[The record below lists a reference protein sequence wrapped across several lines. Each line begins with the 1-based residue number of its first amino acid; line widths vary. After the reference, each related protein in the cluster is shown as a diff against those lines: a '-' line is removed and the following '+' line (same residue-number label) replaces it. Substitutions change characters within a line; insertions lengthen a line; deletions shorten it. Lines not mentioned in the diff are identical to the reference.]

1 MKYDREEKKYKKK
14 IYLDTNLQIIFGI
27 TLTYIM
33 GVSIITPAFPKIVKE
48 LNISAKDVGL
58 LITAFSFPGILLTP
72 FLGVIADRWGRKKII
87 FPSLMLFGIAG
98 GLCFFVHDFKL
109 LLILRLIQGIGAA
122 PLGALTVT
130 IIGDL
135 YSRKELIAAMG
146 YNSSVRSIGSAS
158 YPAIGGALAMMGW
171 HYPFILPVIAIPI
184 GFLVLLHLKTPE
196 PENELH
202 IREHLNIVWKKLR
215 NRQVIGLLVIGIII
229 FIMLFGSYM
238 TCFPLLLGNSFAA
251 STLIIGFIMASASL
265 IAAFTSSQLGKI
277 IKLFSRKTILKM
289 SFILYA
295 LALLIIPLISQ
306 LRLFFIP
313 VIIFLSTPVIF
324 YPCNYLRDCSWYEYS
339 CYSSPPCRGGPP
351 EIPGYL
357 YVGKWN
363 DFSGRSDAGTVL
375 DGTCYRCLG
384 NRRSVLCRCS
394 IISNYVYNNIWV
406 IILNRT
412 ISIFEQGGSYEIN
425 RKRCR

>member
-1 MKYDREEKKYKKK
+1 MKRDEKEKNYKRK

-33 GVSIITPAFPKIVKE
+33 AVASITPAFPKVVKE

-58 LITAFSFPGILLTP
+58 LISIFSFPGILLTP

-313 VIIFLSTPVIF
+313 VIIFGIAHGMSIPVIQALLVEAAPLKYRATF
-324 YPCNYLRDCSWYEYS
+324 MSVSGMTFRVGQTLGPFLMGLVIGVWGI
-339 CYSSPPCRGGPP
+339 GGAF
-351 EIPGYL
+351 
-357 YVGKWN
+357 YVG
-363 DFSGRSDAGTVL
+363 AAL
-375 DGTCYRCLG
+375 
-384 NRRSVLCRCS
+384 SVTMF
-394 IISNYVYNNIWV
+394 IIMFM
-406 IILNRT
+406 L
-412 ISIFEQGGSYEIN
+412 
-425 RKRCR
+425 

>member
-1 MKYDREEKKYKKK
+1 MKSSKEEKRKDKKK

-33 GVSIITPAFPKIVKE
+33 AVASITPAFPKVVKE

-58 LITAFSFPGILLTP
+58 LISIFSFPGILLTP

-87 FPSLMLFGIAG
+87 IPSLMLFGIAG
-98 GLCFFVHDFKL
+98 GLCFFVRDFKI

-306 LRLFFIP
+306 LRSFFIP
-313 VIIFLSTPVIF
+313 VIIFGIAHGMSIPVIQALLVEAAPLKYRATFMSVSGMTFRVGQTLGPFLMGLVIGVWGIGGAF
-324 YPCNYLRDCSWYEYS
+324 Y
-339 CYSSPPCRGGPP
+339 
-351 EIPGYL
+351 
-357 YVGKWN
+357 
-363 DFSGRSDAGTVL
+363 AGAAL
-375 DGTCYRCLG
+375 
-384 NRRSVLCRCS
+384 SVTMF
-394 IISNYVYNNIWV
+394 IIMFM
-406 IILNRT
+406 L
-412 ISIFEQGGSYEIN
+412 
-425 RKRCR
+425 

>member
-1 MKYDREEKKYKKK
+1 MKSGEEEKRKDKRK

-33 GVSIITPAFPKIVKE
+33 GVASITPAFPKIVKE

-58 LITAFSFPGILLTP
+58 LIAVFSFPGILLTP
-72 FLGVIADRWGRKKII
+72 FLGVVADRWGRKKII

-98 GLCFFVHDFKL
+98 GLCFFVRDFKL
-109 LLILRLIQGIGAA
+109 LLILRLIQGVGAA
-122 PLGALTVT
+122 PLGSLTVT

-184 GFLVLLHLKTPE
+184 GFLVLFNLKTPE
-196 PENELH
+196 PENEVH

-238 TCFPLLLGNSFAA
+238 TCFPLLLGNSFGL
-251 STLIIGFIMASASL
+251 SSLIIGLIMAGVSL
-265 IAAFTSSQLGKI
+265 IAAVTSSQLGKI
-277 IKLFSRKTILKM
+277 IKLFSKKIILKI

-295 LALLIIPLISQ
+295 LALSIIPLISQ
-306 LRLFFIP
+306 PWLFFIP
-313 VIIFLSTPVIF
+313 VIIFGIAHGMNIPVIQALF
-324 YPCNYLRDCSWYEYS
+324 AEAAPLKYRATFMSVSGMTFRVGQTL
-339 CYSSPPCRGGPP
+339 GPLLM
-351 EIPGYL
+351 GM
-357 YVGKWN
+357 V
-363 DFSGRSDAGTVL
+363 
-375 DGTCYRCLG
+375 
-384 NRRSVLCRCS
+384 
-394 IISNYVYNNIWV
+394 
-406 IILNRT
+406 
-412 ISIFEQGGSYEIN
+412 ISIWGIGGAFYAGAGLSIVMFIIMF
-425 RKRCR
+425 RL

>member
-1 MKYDREEKKYKKK
+1 MKRDKEEKKDKRK

-33 GVSIITPAFPKIVKE
+33 GVASITPAFPRIVKE

-58 LITAFSFPGILLTP
+58 LISVFSFPGILLTP
-72 FLGVIADRWGRKKII
+72 FLGIVADRWGRKRII
-87 FPSLMLFGIAG
+87 IPFLMLFGIAG
-98 GLCFFVHDFKL
+98 GLCFFVRDFKL

-122 PLGALTVT
+122 PLGSLTVT

-135 YSRKELIAAMG
+135 YSKKELVAAMG
-146 YNSSVRSIGSAS
+146 YNSSVRSIGSAG

-184 GFLVLLHLKTPE
+184 GFLVLSTLKVPE

-215 NRQVIGLLVIGIII
+215 SRRIVGLLVIGAII

-251 STLIIGFIMASASL
+251 SPLIIGLIMASVSL
-265 IAAFTSSQLGKI
+265 IAALTSSQLGKI
-277 IKLFSRKTILKM
+277 IRLFSRKAILKI

-313 VIIFLSTPVIF
+313 VIIFGIAHGMSIPVIQALFAEAAPLKYRATFMSVSGMTFRVGQTLGPFLMGLVIGVWGINGAF
-324 YPCNYLRDCSWYEYS
+324 YT
-339 CYSSPPCRGGPP
+339 G
-351 EIPGYL
+351 
-357 YVGKWN
+357 
-363 DFSGRSDAGTVL
+363 AVL
-375 DGTCYRCLG
+375 
-384 NRRSVLCRCS
+384 S
-394 IISNYVYNNIWV
+394 ISMF
-406 IILNRT
+406 IIMLML
-412 ISIFEQGGSYEIN
+412 E
-425 RKRCR
+425 

>member
-1 MKYDREEKKYKKK
+1 MKRDEKEKNYKRK

-27 TLTYIM
+27 TLTYIL
-33 GVSIITPAFPKIVKE
+33 GVSSITPAFPKVVKE

-58 LITAFSFPGILLTP
+58 LISIFSFPGILLTP
-72 FLGVIADRWGRKKII
+72 FFGVVADQWGRKKII

-98 GLCFFVHDFKL
+98 GLCFFVRDFKL

-135 YSRKELIAAMG
+135 YSGKELIAAMG

-202 IREHLNIVWKKLR
+202 IREHLNIVWRKLR

-313 VIIFLSTPVIF
+313 VIIFGIAHGMSIPVIQALLVEAAPLKYRATF
-324 YPCNYLRDCSWYEYS
+324 MSVSGMTFRVGQTL
-339 CYSSPPCRGGPP
+339 GPLLM
-351 EIPGYL
+351 GM
-357 YVGKWN
+357 V
-363 DFSGRSDAGTVL
+363 
-375 DGTCYRCLG
+375 
-384 NRRSVLCRCS
+384 
-394 IISNYVYNNIWV
+394 
-406 IILNRT
+406 
-412 ISIFEQGGSYEIN
+412 ISIWGIGGAFYAGAGLSIVMFVIVF
-425 RKRCR
+425 RL